1 MDVSDYTL
9 GILARDRITRARED
23 AARRALVPLVPREP
37 LRVRLG
43 AWLVA
48 LGLRRLQ
55 EAPQRATS

>member
-9 GILARDRITRARED
+9 GLLARDRLARARED
-23 AARRALVPLVPREP
+23 AARRALVPLVRRES

-48 LGLRRLQ
+48 VGRYLLR
-55 EAPQRATS
+55 EVPQRAAT